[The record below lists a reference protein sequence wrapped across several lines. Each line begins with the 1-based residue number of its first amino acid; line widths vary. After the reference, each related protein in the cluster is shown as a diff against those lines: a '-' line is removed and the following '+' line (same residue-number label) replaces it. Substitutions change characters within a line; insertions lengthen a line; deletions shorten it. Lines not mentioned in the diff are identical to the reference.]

1 MTVCYLWC
9 VIILGQLWLGGAIV
23 CNWTG
28 PNSGL
33 VSDFQNLDCKNKP
46 NYTDTLV
53 ISFFNTSTCDPPESC
68 TIVIDLDLT
77 LSVIIFDYIGILK
90 IVNCTVSLVGGDI
103 TSYRSR
109 IIIENA
115 TINVYMPPSS
125 IYIFGEAEFI
135 NSTISVPIL
144 KCPDCRLYGSNTI
157 DELTTESQLTVNGT
171 VLFGSI
177 YARNINGSPIAQIRA
192 NTFLWYPGT
201 INYVY
206 LTIVNQMMMASYQD
220 KYYIMNSLIENKID
234 SNISLTAQNYPLQL
248 ELTNITNYGLINITG
263 HIIGT
268 NLEVIQNKGTLDIS
282 GKLENFILNNTGGKV
297 KGTVMVQNC
306 TINPFG
312 DWTESYI
319 NVSRS
324 EVTIS
329 ENASFGAGLLD
340 VSNFYLSNANLT
352 IGGEVNFY
360 YALNFTSISGQ
371 HNYLF
376 ITDNLTIQKV
386 TLISVIMELSNESST
401 TIIYSDYP
409 ILNNSAIINYGNI
422 RVYSDVAFY
431 FINESSIINRGIM
444 SIEEEAS
451 NYTFFGDDVHSGFF
465 LNEGFLDVHSYFKIQ
480 IDFYSC
486 SSGIINFFY
495 PNGSIT
501 FSERSNGIS
510 IDGAG
515 ECLLYNSPSRC
526 DGGFFPLYG
535 APPPSSETFAP
546 TESPTDTPTD
556 TSSITMSPTSAP
568 TSASSNSPSDTNI
581 PPNTNPPVSTDTY
594 DGVQII
600 INYTPS
606 IVANITYIVNNV
618 SKILHISSSSIISTE
633 DKPNGVNRSLTMF
646 IALPKENPATTSTVT
661 TATISGVSNLSQFV
675 SYIYSKQSSL
685 NNFFSSTFGEG
696 NFGVS
701 IVESPARIVS
711 SSFILCCNSYIF
723 VLLCLLLLF
732 FY

>member
-1 MTVCYLWC
+1 
-9 VIILGQLWLGGAIV
+9 
-23 CNWTG
+23 
-28 PNSGL
+28 
-33 VSDFQNLDCKNKP
+33 
-46 NYTDTLV
+46 
-53 ISFFNTSTCDPPESC
+53 
-68 TIVIDLDLT
+68 
-77 LSVIIFDYIGILK
+77 
-90 IVNCTVSLVGGDI
+90 
-103 TSYRSR
+103 
-109 IIIENA
+109 
-115 TINVYMPPSS
+115 MPPSS

-510 IDGAG
+510 IDGGVNLYYDTFANEYLPFTLFYEISSPINGTIGQSFDIYQSNLPIQPVNDNLILCSNGSHTIYATFESDTMPG